1 MTDELKACPF
11 CGAKALIVDD
21 DGFRYLVACRNWRTC
36 QARSPSTRYYNFK
49 EHAIAAWNTR
59 HEPDTLPQWAIEAI
73 EQGIEYAIVNANAN
87 QNYPVKHARYFALC
101 ESLEWVLSLRKP
113 EEK

>member
-11 CGAKALIVDD
+11 CGGNRIATSK
-21 DGFRYLVACRNWRTC
+21 NWINCINCGAMIQCDTENNN
-36 QARSPSTRYYNFK
+36 PIT
-49 EHAIAAWNTR
+49 AWNTR

-113 EEK
+113 EDKE